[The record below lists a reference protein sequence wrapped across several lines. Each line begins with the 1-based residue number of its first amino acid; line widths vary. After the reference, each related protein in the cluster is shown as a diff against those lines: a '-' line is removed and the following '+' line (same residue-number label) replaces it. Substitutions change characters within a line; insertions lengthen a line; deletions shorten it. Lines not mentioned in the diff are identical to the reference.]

1 MEVNQKYVMPLLFLF
16 LYLPFFISI
25 PAARA
30 APTKQTDSKNTTFT
44 AFYVF
49 GDSTVDPGN
58 NDYIDTAFR
67 SNFPPY
73 GKDFYNHMPTG
84 RFSNGRLT
92 TDFAASYAGI
102 KESVPPY
109 LDPTLSMEE
118 LITGVS
124 FASAASGLDPLT
136 ARINVSLSHQHSS
149 PIFFCFH
156 FHQSVIDMAKQLE
169 YFKEYK
175 RRVQTT
181 IGKQRMENHIK
192 KAGFLISSG
201 TNDFMVNYFSLPLR
215 RQTFTVSAYQQFML
229 QTATQFIQS
238 LWKEGARMIAVSGLP
253 PMGCLPAVITLFSDN
268 ANILERGCIEKFNTV
283 ARDFN
288 RMLQNEVNE
297 LNITNTLGA
306 RLYYVDIYAPL
317 IDMIQGRSKVEFDD
331 VSNGCCGTGYL
342 EAAFLCNPESY
353 VCADASK
360 YVFWDSIHPTEETYG
375 KIFNEFRFVLDNY
388 FKM

>member
-25 PAARA
+25 PAAQA

-84 RFSNGRLT
+84 RFSKGRLT
-92 TDFAASYAGI
+92 TDFAASYVGI

-136 ARINVSLSHQHSS
+136 ARIN
-149 PIFFCFH
+149 
-156 FHQSVIDMAKQLE
+156 SVIDMAKQLE

-201 TNDFMVNYFSLPLR
+201 TNDFMVNYFSLPFR

-229 QTATQFIQS
+229 RTATQFIQS
-238 LWKEGARMIAVSGLP
+238 LWKEEARIIAVSGLP

-342 EAAFLCNPESY
+342 EAAFLCNPKSY

-388 FKM
+388 IKM